1 MNLIIIKFFVN
12 ATQPL
17 LSLGEDS
24 NCELNNIKFFVNA
37 TQLMLSLG
45 EDSNYELNH
54 S

>member
-24 NCELNNIKFFVNA
+24 N
-37 TQLMLSLG
+37 
-45 EDSNYELNH
+45 YELNH